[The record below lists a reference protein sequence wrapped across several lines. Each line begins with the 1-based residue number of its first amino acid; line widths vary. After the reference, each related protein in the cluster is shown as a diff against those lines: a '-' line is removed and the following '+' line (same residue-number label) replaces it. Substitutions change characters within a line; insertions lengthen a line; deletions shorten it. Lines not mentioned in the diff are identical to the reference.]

1 MRSSLCTARAG
12 RGRAAAR
19 AGGSDLAVAAEL
31 GGVGTEAD
39 PKEAART
46 GQVSGA
52 ANNPVTLIKNG
63 RIHYRDIPVQQS
75 LEDWNDFW
83 SEYKNA

>member
-1 MRSSLCTARAG
+1 MKSLQ
-12 RGRAAAR
+12 
-19 AGGSDLAVAAEL
+19 S
-31 GGVGTEAD
+31 AD

-46 GQVSGA
+46 GQVAGA
-52 ANNPVTLIKNG
+52 ANNPVTLIKEG

-75 LEDWNDFW
+75 LEEWNDFW